1 MSYLI
6 DTDCLSLLRRKG
18 KSRKLEA
25 FVQANEADVFVS
37 VVSWA
42 EIAHGIAGAAD
53 PVFKAELD
61 AWLVKTRTSL
71 AGATEPLDEP
81 VLVRWKQ
88 LLSGLKAKHRTM
100 TCEDSLIAATALHH
114 GHTVLTRNVS
124 HFEPSGVKVLDPTA
138 Y

>member
-25 FVQANEADVFVS
+25 FVQANEADIFVS

-42 EIAHGIAGAAD
+42 EIAHGASVTAD
-53 PVFKAELD
+53 PVFKAELE
-61 AWLVKTRTSL
+61 AWLTNTRESL

-81 VLVRWKQ
+81 VLRRWKQ
-88 LLSGLKAKHRTM
+88 LLSELKATRRTM

-114 GHTVLTRNVS
+114 GHTVVTRNVS
-124 HFEPSGVKVLDPTA
+124 HFKPSGVSAMDPMV
-138 Y
+138 

>member
-25 FVQANEADVFVS
+25 FVQANEADIFVS

-42 EIAHGIAGAAD
+42 ELAHGASITAD
-53 PVFKAELD
+53 PVFKAELA
-61 AWLVKTRTSL
+61 AWLAKTRQNL

-88 LLSGLKAKHRTM
+88 LLSELKMKNRTM

-114 GHTVLTRNVS
+114 AHKILTRNVA
-124 HFEPSGVKVLDPTA
+124 HFKPSGVAVIDPTA
-138 Y
+138 

>member
-6 DTDCLSLLRRKG
+6 DTDCLSLLRRTG

-25 FVQANEADVFVS
+25 FVRGNEEDIFVS

-42 EIAHGIAGAAD
+42 EIAHGVSVTAD
-53 PVFKAELD
+53 PVFKAELET
-61 AWLVKTRTSL
+61 WLAKTRENL

-81 VLVRWKQ
+81 VLVRWKR
-88 LLSGLKAKHRTM
+88 LLSELKAKNRTM

-114 GHTVLTRNVS
+114 GHTVVTRNVS
-124 HFEPSGVKVLDPTA
+124 HFKPCEVAVTDPTG
-138 Y
+138 